1 MADVISRFKSRVT
14 CCSFQFIPFGKSYA
28 IWTGIGI
35 VIDAFVGMIFFDESR
50 DWRRIVM
57 IAIAFCSYQ

>member
-1 MADVISRFKSRVT
+1 M
-14 CCSFQFIPFGKSYA
+14 
-28 IWTGIGI
+28 
-35 VIDAFVGMIFFDESR
+35 IDAFVGMIFFDESR